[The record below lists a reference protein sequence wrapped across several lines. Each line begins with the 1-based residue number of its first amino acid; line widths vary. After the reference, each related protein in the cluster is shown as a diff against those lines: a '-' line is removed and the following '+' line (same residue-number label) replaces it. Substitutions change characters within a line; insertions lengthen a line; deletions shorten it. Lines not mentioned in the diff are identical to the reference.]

1 MQRDD
6 NKRHSYSLWP
16 FLMLAGV
23 VPAAAAAGAA
33 AAVAV
38 APAAA
43 VVVNTEAPN
52 HVMTDSPVPLAKCA
66 TLHNAVDTAL
76 CAHTVFSAIMCAC
89 ECVCGLCGIRALS
102 LSLKCRKAFTCA

>member
-1 MQRDD
+1 M
-6 NKRHSYSLWP
+6 P
-16 FLMLAGV
+16 
-23 VPAAAAAGAA
+23 AAGAA

-89 ECVCGLCGIRALS
+89 ECVVCVVFAFS
-102 LSLKCRKAFTCA
+102 LSLKCHMCINTAVCCVQSV